1 MEEQTEQSN
10 DATELSVPQQETTFE
25 EEETSPP
32 QGTSTDPLTQ
42 IADALNKLLVAR
54 SPREID
60 VSPYDGTFEAQSF
73 FDNFD
78 AQADRAKLTYTDR
91 LHKLPCYLQGKPLQY
106 FRNLRLDR
114 LFYIDVRQTLIDL
127 FPTATEASFSRFL
140 AIKLTLQMPLEDYYQ
155 NKTVMGMKLNLPA
168 DILIDSLTEGLPV
181 ADQRLIATVQPKTI
195 KEWFDLVSR
204 IRRTQCA
211 TSAVYQRQVDK
222 APHPTYHNPPP
233 RHNNQR
239 SSRVTYQVAPPP
251 SPCKYCNA
259 MHWHSQCEQRFQ
271 QDQTRQVYSARPR
284 TATVPKSG
292 TRPKV
297 QSRSPVPQVQDDSTS
312 PASNSTF
319 TKCKQDLC
327 PTQPRETAIF
337 TTFPSNQS
345 CLHVADPTPI
355 ICSLT
360 IVSPTISPTHDIESS
375 IPSNATPQLE
385 HCPHELHRILYEFS
399 HVFST
404 NKYNVP
410 KLNIPP
416 VKINTTTDKIIALRP
431 YRVPLHDQ
439 QEIQTQIEQMLQH
452 GIIAPSVSPYASPIT
467 LVTKRDKTKRFC
479 IDYRKLNEIIAPDV
493 HPLPLIETI
502 LDKLSKAKYYSSVDI
517 ASAYWQVEVEPNSRN
532 LLAFVTLD
540 SQYEFCRLPYG
551 FKNSPQIY
559 HRAINQVMQKYKLNF
574 VTHYFDD
581 FIIFSDTL
589 EDHLQHLQQFLTVC
603 QHENI
608 KLNYNKCSFFK
619 TNIDFL
625 GYTVTAGTYAPQT
638 RNLDTISAIKPP
650 TNQKTLQS
658 FLGAVN
664 VYNKFIPDYARLR
677 APLNKLLKKDVKWNW
692 DPDCQQAF
700 TTLKESLTSKPV
712 LHLYQVGL
720 PCRLYCDASTQGIAG
735 ILKQVHPD
743 GQVHPVQYFSRALR
757 AHERNYTVSE
767 LECLA
772 IVESVDKFRIYL
784 TGIKFTIYT
793 DHQAL
798 QWLKTIKNPS
808 GRLFRWSLRLS
819 TYNYE
824 IHYLKGSQQY
834 EADLLSRNPFVGFV
848 SADIIKQHQ
857 PTASPFNIDTNGLH
871 TITRKGVIKIIIPE
885 TLQHTLMN
893 KVHQEYNHPGISQMT
908 RIITTQYYWKGISKS
923 IEKFV
928 KSCHTCQIIKR
939 PKGKPY
945 GALGQIPPPQQ
956 PFDLISIDTIAGF
969 SKYGHSKTYLHV
981 IVDHLTR
988 YAWTFPSKSTSTLTY
1003 IQTLKTVLQQGSPKR
1018 LLSDRAPAFTSEKFR
1033 KFLITHGIQPLLT
1046 TSNNPQAN
1054 GLIERLNAT
1063 ITGKL
1068 RLAYLENPKASW
1080 TQLVKRVT
1088 QTYNNTPHSVTS
1100 FPPTYLMFNVIPPDL
1115 RTHLNPYPEINIA
1128 REIANSRTQNKHK
1141 RDKET
1146 FDKQHR
1152 TPHFEVNDL
1161 VLVKNYRHPDTA
1173 GRRVREAS
1181 VDDLPTRGQQKQ
1193 RQGLMLSP
1201 KVIGDRPRDRGN
1213 KIHTNEDVQSRN
1225 KSQLTET
1232 PHTSH
1237 SKTHTIKESQLKGT
1251 NLKHNKIKI
1260 KKIKPMVDISKNERF
1275 MYWNINGFFRI
1286 NSLFPLF
1293 EYLKQFE
1300 MFALTETWCHFNIDL
1315 NLANFGMYQS
1325 PAVKS
1330 SDKGRGSGGII
1341 LGINKQL
1348 QPQIDNVEIE
1358 TSWIAVTLNPSLD
1371 NDSPAICVIF
1381 VYIPPN
1387 YTHATKLGR
1396 LFHLMENKIY
1406 NGFEII
1412 LVGDLNVRIGNLGGY
1427 HNLIDTSN
1435 LFSTTRNS
1443 CDLTKSAKA
1452 EIFIDFLDKNHLTII
1467 NGRSINDKSGK
1478 FTFISGRGSSVLDL
1492 AIVSP
1497 AVLEHIAD
1505 FEIGCM
1511 PYSDHLPII
1520 LKFIGPNNKTKN
1532 CYMEPKA
1539 KIKFSWSVDKIPTY
1553 IETLKELT
1561 PEHPADSTIDTQA
1574 EDFTGLI
1581 QTAMLRSGTRMEAKT
1596 KNIKSKPWFDKDFY
1610 LAKKEMKQNLKL
1622 YVKHNISA
1630 DKIAYLSSKKK
1641 YSAILKLKKR
1651 EYTDKIQVILSNV
1664 KDPSQF
1670 WKTINS
1676 LKYRNNLQGEISTAD
1691 WQVFYRELLGS
1702 NLTKVVQLPLEI
1714 LDIDPELDC
1723 EISLTEVTKEISK
1736 LGKNKATGLDEIPNE
1751 AIKYLLEEH
1760 TIYLRNLFNKILGTS
1775 QVPQQ
1780 WTKTIIHP
1788 IFKNG
1793 DPDNPSNYRGISL
1806 ISNLSKLFTSILKTR
1821 LNDWMERKSILAE
1834 NQAGFRKGY
1843 SCQDHI
1849 FTLVSLI
1856 QMTLSRRRGKLYAFF
1871 IDLRKAFDTVPHHL
1885 LWKKLALNG
1894 LSCRFIKLIKN
1905 YYSQMTATVRW
1916 RGSFTEAIKIQA
1928 GVLQGEPLSPY
1939 LFILFLN
1946 DLVHLFD
1953 ESELPGINLENYGTI
1968 HLLLYADDIV
1978 ILGESKINLQLKINL
1993 LKKNGGRTAHS
2004 ETWFWGQQPLT
2015 IVAKYTYLGYPLT
2028 TKISTQYASQYFRN
2042 KALNAI
2048 NALWRILTKARIKSF
2063 TSVMKL
2069 LDTIVLPTLLYAAP
2083 MWAIN
2088 QLKTVN
2094 NTQDTFLR
2102 RLLDLPNFT
2111 PGYVLRRE
2119 CGRISTELNAVKL
2132 TLKFWVRILKMETS
2146 RLPHACL
2153 NYLWKVT
2160 AKKEIENSFTQ
2171 NLIKILDSKGYSF
2184 LKGCEDY
2191 LAIQKE
2197 LPGIIRTTT
2206 DQLIQ
2211 NDQMKI
2217 TDSTHF
2223 AHYKFLS
2230 ESFMTE
2236 EYLRLNISLPNK
2248 RLVAQ
2253 HRVLWQFFREER
2265 KDFWK
2270 ENGRNCLLCKD
2281 LMDDNLV
2288 HYFFQCPLLT
2298 EKRTDTFP
2306 SPTSGQ
2312 FRYHSI
2318 CQLLSSDLNDKLLID
2333 KYFKFCTEAGRMR
2346 KNAGQRILEDDPSV
2360 NRDRGYL
2367 PRQYPNYGADKKRKY
2382 QLLAREMAQTE
2393 KMPVKVVPIVL
2404 TWDGIVT
2411 KYNKQYR
2418 KEINIRK
2425 RDFAYIQSL
2434 VLKKTMEIISTEKKN
2449 EPYDKL
2455 QRNKEMEAM
2464 DRLLERCRE
2473 LACDDEEGG
2482 TPDMEHRDTTTIE
2495 EIEENDLEQITGD
2508 LTDKNG
2514 SRPGDHLIEEPL
2526 VEAIERLLESCRTS
2540 GDHNGKGHST
2550 DQESC

>member
-1 MEEQTEQSN
+1 M
-10 DATELSVPQQETTFE
+10 
-25 EEETSPP
+25 
-32 QGTSTDPLTQ
+32 
-42 IADALNKLLVAR
+42 
-54 SPREID
+54 
-60 VSPYDGTFEAQSF
+60 
-73 FDNFD
+73 
-78 AQADRAKLTYTDR
+78 
-91 LHKLPCYLQGKPLQY
+91 
-106 FRNLRLDR
+106 
-114 LFYIDVRQTLIDL
+114 
-127 FPTATEASFSRFL
+127 
-140 AIKLTLQMPLEDYYQ
+140 
-155 NKTVMGMKLNLPA
+155 
-168 DILIDSLTEGLPV
+168 
-181 ADQRLIATVQPKTI
+181 
-195 KEWFDLVSR
+195 
-204 IRRTQCA
+204 
-211 TSAVYQRQVDK
+211 
-222 APHPTYHNPPP
+222 
-233 RHNNQR
+233 
-239 SSRVTYQVAPPP
+239 
-251 SPCKYCNA
+251 
-259 MHWHSQCEQRFQ
+259 
-271 QDQTRQVYSARPR
+271 
-284 TATVPKSG
+284 
-292 TRPKV
+292 
-297 QSRSPVPQVQDDSTS
+297 
-312 PASNSTF
+312 
-319 TKCKQDLC
+319 
-327 PTQPRETAIF
+327 
-337 TTFPSNQS
+337 
-345 CLHVADPTPI
+345 
-355 ICSLT
+355 
-360 IVSPTISPTHDIESS
+360 
-375 IPSNATPQLE
+375 
-385 HCPHELHRILYEFS
+385 
-399 HVFST
+399 
-404 NKYNVP
+404 
-410 KLNIPP
+410 
-416 VKINTTTDKIIALRP
+416 
-431 YRVPLHDQ
+431 
-439 QEIQTQIEQMLQH
+439 
-452 GIIAPSVSPYASPIT
+452 
-467 LVTKRDKTKRFC
+467 
-479 IDYRKLNEIIAPDV
+479 
-493 HPLPLIETI
+493 
-502 LDKLSKAKYYSSVDI
+502 VDI
-517 ASAYWQVEVEPNSRN
+517 A
-532 LLAFVTLD
+532 
-540 SQYEFCRLPYG
+540 
-551 FKNSPQIY
+551 
-559 HRAINQVMQKYKLNF
+559 
-574 VTHYFDD
+574 
-581 FIIFSDTL
+581 
-589 EDHLQHLQQFLTVC
+589 
-603 QHENI
+603 
-608 KLNYNKCSFFK
+608 
-619 TNIDFL
+619 
-625 GYTVTAGTYAPQT
+625 
-638 RNLDTISAIKPP
+638 
-650 TNQKTLQS
+650 
-658 FLGAVN
+658 
-664 VYNKFIPDYARLR
+664 
-677 APLNKLLKKDVKWNW
+677 
-692 DPDCQQAF
+692 
-700 TTLKESLTSKPV
+700 
-712 LHLYQVGL
+712 
-720 PCRLYCDASTQGIAG
+720 
-735 ILKQVHPD
+735 
-743 GQVHPVQYFSRALR
+743 
-757 AHERNYTVSE
+757 
-767 LECLA
+767 
-772 IVESVDKFRIYL
+772 
-784 TGIKFTIYT
+784 
-793 DHQAL
+793 
-798 QWLKTIKNPS
+798 
-808 GRLFRWSLRLS
+808 
-819 TYNYE
+819 
-824 IHYLKGSQQY
+824 
-834 EADLLSRNPFVGFV
+834 
-848 SADIIKQHQ
+848 
-857 PTASPFNIDTNGLH
+857 
-871 TITRKGVIKIIIPE
+871 
-885 TLQHTLMN
+885 
-893 KVHQEYNHPGISQMT
+893 
-908 RIITTQYYWKGISKS
+908 
-923 IEKFV
+923 
-928 KSCHTCQIIKR
+928 
-939 PKGKPY
+939 
-945 GALGQIPPPQQ
+945 
-956 PFDLISIDTIAGF
+956 
-969 SKYGHSKTYLHV
+969 
-981 IVDHLTR
+981 
-988 YAWTFPSKSTSTLTY
+988 
-1003 IQTLKTVLQQGSPKR
+1003 
-1018 LLSDRAPAFTSEKFR
+1018 
-1033 KFLITHGIQPLLT
+1033 
-1046 TSNNPQAN
+1046 
-1054 GLIERLNAT
+1054 
-1063 ITGKL
+1063 
-1068 RLAYLENPKASW
+1068 
-1080 TQLVKRVT
+1080 
-1088 QTYNNTPHSVTS
+1088 
-1100 FPPTYLMFNVIPPDL
+1100 
-1115 RTHLNPYPEINIA
+1115 
-1128 REIANSRTQNKHK
+1128 
-1141 RDKET
+1141 
-1146 FDKQHR
+1146 
-1152 TPHFEVNDL
+1152 
-1161 VLVKNYRHPDTA
+1161 
-1173 GRRVREAS
+1173 
-1181 VDDLPTRGQQKQ
+1181 
-1193 RQGLMLSP
+1193 
-1201 KVIGDRPRDRGN
+1201 
-1213 KIHTNEDVQSRN
+1213 
-1225 KSQLTET
+1225 
-1232 PHTSH
+1232 
-1237 SKTHTIKESQLKGT
+1237 
-1251 NLKHNKIKI
+1251 
-1260 KKIKPMVDISKNERF
+1260 KNERF

-1381 VYIPPN
+1381 VYLPPN
-1387 YTHATKLGR
+1387 DTHATKLGR

-1452 EIFIDFLDKNHLTII
+1452 EILIDFLDKNHLTII

-1520 LKFIGPNNKTKN
+1520 LKFIGPNNKTEN

-1596 KNIKSKPWFDKDFY
+1596 KNIKSKPWFDKDCY

-1714 LDIDPELDC
+1714 LDIDPELDG

-1806 ISNLSKLFTSILKTR
+1806 ISNLSKLFTSIMKTR

-1905 YYSQMTATVRW
+1905 YYTQMTATVRW

-1993 LKKNGGRTAHS
+1993 LKKYLEENCLTLNQNKSKIMVFRNGGRTARS

-2298 EKRTDTFP
+2298 EKRTETFP

-2318 CQLLSSDLNDKLLID
+2318 CQFLSSDLNDKLLIV

-2360 NRDRGYL
+2360 NSRVTPAASGR
-2367 PRQYPNYGADKKRKY
+2367 R
-2382 QLLAREMAQTE
+2382 E
-2393 KMPVKVVPIVL
+2393 KMSPGECICVNDPARRYQESLTSERPTRRCIPGWTYKV
-2404 TWDGIVT
+2404 W
-2411 KYNKQYR
+2411 
-2418 KEINIRK
+2418 
-2425 RDFAYIQSL
+2425 S
-2434 VLKKTMEIISTEKKN
+2434 
-2449 EPYDKL
+2449 
-2455 QRNKEMEAM
+2455 
-2464 DRLLERCRE
+2464 
-2473 LACDDEEGG
+2473 G
-2482 TPDMEHRDTTTIE
+2482 TFPKSDIH
-2495 EIEENDLEQITGD
+2495 GA
-2508 LTDKNG
+2508 K
-2514 SRPGDHLIEEPL
+2514 
-2526 VEAIERLLESCRTS
+2526 LEST
-2540 GDHNGKGHST
+2540 GKLMASPT
-2550 DQESC
+2550 YYIPSAWCNV

>member
-1 MEEQTEQSN
+1 
-10 DATELSVPQQETTFE
+10 
-25 EEETSPP
+25 
-32 QGTSTDPLTQ
+32 
-42 IADALNKLLVAR
+42 
-54 SPREID
+54 
-60 VSPYDGTFEAQSF
+60 
-73 FDNFD
+73 
-78 AQADRAKLTYTDR
+78 
-91 LHKLPCYLQGKPLQY
+91 
-106 FRNLRLDR
+106 
-114 LFYIDVRQTLIDL
+114 
-127 FPTATEASFSRFL
+127 
-140 AIKLTLQMPLEDYYQ
+140 
-155 NKTVMGMKLNLPA
+155 
-168 DILIDSLTEGLPV
+168 
-181 ADQRLIATVQPKTI
+181 
-195 KEWFDLVSR
+195 
-204 IRRTQCA
+204 
-211 TSAVYQRQVDK
+211 
-222 APHPTYHNPPP
+222 
-233 RHNNQR
+233 
-239 SSRVTYQVAPPP
+239 
-251 SPCKYCNA
+251 
-259 MHWHSQCEQRFQ
+259 
-271 QDQTRQVYSARPR
+271 
-284 TATVPKSG
+284 
-292 TRPKV
+292 
-297 QSRSPVPQVQDDSTS
+297 
-312 PASNSTF
+312 
-319 TKCKQDLC
+319 
-327 PTQPRETAIF
+327 
-337 TTFPSNQS
+337 
-345 CLHVADPTPI
+345 
-355 ICSLT
+355 
-360 IVSPTISPTHDIESS
+360 
-375 IPSNATPQLE
+375 
-385 HCPHELHRILYEFS
+385 
-399 HVFST
+399 
-404 NKYNVP
+404 
-410 KLNIPP
+410 
-416 VKINTTTDKIIALRP
+416 
-431 YRVPLHDQ
+431 
-439 QEIQTQIEQMLQH
+439 
-452 GIIAPSVSPYASPIT
+452 
-467 LVTKRDKTKRFC
+467 
-479 IDYRKLNEIIAPDV
+479 
-493 HPLPLIETI
+493 
-502 LDKLSKAKYYSSVDI
+502 
-517 ASAYWQVEVEPNSRN
+517 
-532 LLAFVTLD
+532 
-540 SQYEFCRLPYG
+540 
-551 FKNSPQIY
+551 
-559 HRAINQVMQKYKLNF
+559 
-574 VTHYFDD
+574 
-581 FIIFSDTL
+581 
-589 EDHLQHLQQFLTVC
+589 
-603 QHENI
+603 
-608 KLNYNKCSFFK
+608 
-619 TNIDFL
+619 
-625 GYTVTAGTYAPQT
+625 
-638 RNLDTISAIKPP
+638 
-650 TNQKTLQS
+650 
-658 FLGAVN
+658 
-664 VYNKFIPDYARLR
+664 
-677 APLNKLLKKDVKWNW
+677 
-692 DPDCQQAF
+692 
-700 TTLKESLTSKPV
+700 
-712 LHLYQVGL
+712 
-720 PCRLYCDASTQGIAG
+720 
-735 ILKQVHPD
+735 
-743 GQVHPVQYFSRALR
+743 
-757 AHERNYTVSE
+757 
-767 LECLA
+767 
-772 IVESVDKFRIYL
+772 
-784 TGIKFTIYT
+784 
-793 DHQAL
+793 
-798 QWLKTIKNPS
+798 
-808 GRLFRWSLRLS
+808 
-819 TYNYE
+819 
-824 IHYLKGSQQY
+824 
-834 EADLLSRNPFVGFV
+834 
-848 SADIIKQHQ
+848 
-857 PTASPFNIDTNGLH
+857 
-871 TITRKGVIKIIIPE
+871 
-885 TLQHTLMN
+885 
-893 KVHQEYNHPGISQMT
+893 
-908 RIITTQYYWKGISKS
+908 
-923 IEKFV
+923 
-928 KSCHTCQIIKR
+928 
-939 PKGKPY
+939 
-945 GALGQIPPPQQ
+945 
-956 PFDLISIDTIAGF
+956 
-969 SKYGHSKTYLHV
+969 
-981 IVDHLTR
+981 
-988 YAWTFPSKSTSTLTY
+988 
-1003 IQTLKTVLQQGSPKR
+1003 
-1018 LLSDRAPAFTSEKFR
+1018 
-1033 KFLITHGIQPLLT
+1033 
-1046 TSNNPQAN
+1046 
-1054 GLIERLNAT
+1054 
-1063 ITGKL
+1063 
-1068 RLAYLENPKASW
+1068 
-1080 TQLVKRVT
+1080 
-1088 QTYNNTPHSVTS
+1088 
-1100 FPPTYLMFNVIPPDL
+1100 
-1115 RTHLNPYPEINIA
+1115 
-1128 REIANSRTQNKHK
+1128 
-1141 RDKET
+1141 
-1146 FDKQHR
+1146 
-1152 TPHFEVNDL
+1152 
-1161 VLVKNYRHPDTA
+1161 
-1173 GRRVREAS
+1173 
-1181 VDDLPTRGQQKQ
+1181 
-1193 RQGLMLSP
+1193 
-1201 KVIGDRPRDRGN
+1201 
-1213 KIHTNEDVQSRN
+1213 
-1225 KSQLTET
+1225 
-1232 PHTSH
+1232 
-1237 SKTHTIKESQLKGT
+1237 
-1251 NLKHNKIKI
+1251 
-1260 KKIKPMVDISKNERF
+1260 
-1275 MYWNINGFFRI
+1275 
-1286 NSLFPLF
+1286 
-1293 EYLKQFE
+1293 

-1381 VYIPPN
+1381 VYLPPN
-1387 YTHATKLGR
+1387 DTHATKLGR

-1520 LKFIGPNNKTKN
+1520 LKFIGPNNKTEN

-1561 PEHPADSTIDTQA
+1561 PEHLADSTIDTQA

-1596 KNIKSKPWFDKDFY
+1596 KNIKSKPWFDKDCY

-1849 FTLVSLI
+1849 FTLLSLI

-1905 YYSQMTATVRW
+1905 YYTQMTATVRW

-1993 LKKNGGRTAHS
+1993 LKKYLEENCLTLNQNKSKIMVFRNGGRTARS
-2004 ETWFWGQQPLT
+2004 ETWFWGQQPLK

-2088 QLKTVN
+2088 QLKTAK

-2253 HRVLWQFFREER
+2253 HRVLWQFFRQER

-2298 EKRTDTFP
+2298 EKRTETFP

-2333 KYFKFCTEAGRMR
+2333 KYFKFCTEAGRLR
-2346 KNAGQRILEDDPSV
+2346 KNAGQRILEDDPSANRYNPPNGYTEENRTPTTLRDWTTNPALERALVTIAHQDNWENPATILESHCPKMTRLKSGNQRLLFSWEDRTGACPSCSVPVMCSIRFPFLQALGFDGTEEVSFDDGTEV
-2360 NRDRGYL
+2360 NCTKCVFQVNLDLQVWASELFKTELQNENLTMANPESNAEVRLDAFNFALLRNKRRQERIQKSQVYVSKWLLAFMSVITLPLPVPSPDEKGGGVAVTSLLKNLGSAGPADSTLPYPALVKVIDYVIEGWPICKKDVDEDAKIFFDFRHRLYL
-2367 PRQYPNYGADKKRKY
+2367 WNDLLCIGSAIVIPKTQRNAMLNLLHQSHQGISAI
-2382 QLLAREMAQTE
+2382 QGLARESLFWPRMSIDIAEKVKNCEICQKHQKSKIRQPLKPFPVPDYPWQTVSLDIFYIQKKPHLLVVDRYSGYPEVFTLDPPTAINVKNKLRETFARFGIPETMMSDNGPPFRSEIMTDFCIRWGIKQLFSSPHLHRSNGLAERNIQTIKNQLIKCRDEGSDPYLAILAYRNTPKNDLPSPAQLCLSRSLRCQIPRITPLYRPYQTNWRSIE
-2393 KMPVKVVPIVL
+2393 NAKRKRQSSMKEQYDRNSKSYPKVNVGEDAWCQIHPRETWTPVKISAQADSPQSFEVVTPSGNRLIRNQQFIRPRDGGYEKSQLSSEPI
-2404 TWDGIVT
+2404 TASPEAQHPQCYSPTMGESSTAPIQRSSEETNIDQREGATTSAGI
-2411 KYNKQYR
+2411 
-2418 KEINIRK
+2418 
-2425 RDFAYIQSL
+2425 AP
-2434 VLKKTMEIISTEKKN
+2434 
-2449 EPYDKL
+2449 EPSG
-2455 QRNKEMEAM
+2455 RP
-2464 DRLLERCRE
+2464 RFSRFGRE
-2473 LACDDEEGG
+2473 LRKPQRFGF
-2482 TPDMEHRDTTTIE
+2482 
-2495 EIEENDLEQITGD
+2495 
-2508 LTDKNG
+2508 
-2514 SRPGDHLIEEPL
+2514 
-2526 VEAIERLLESCRTS
+2526 
-2540 GDHNGKGHST
+2540 
-2550 DQESC
+2550 